1 MKKKGEVSNIVFVKI
16 SQNDSLCE
24 YTECDWHCDSCDCD
38 DYCCDSDSCD
48 ISVCDD

>member
-1 MKKKGEVSNIVFVKI
+1 MANIKEVSEIVFI
-16 SQNDSLCE
+16 FSRQNNTLCE

-38 DYCCDSDSCD
+38 DCDCGDNCD